1 MSADGP
7 EFDLLFFRNDG
18 LDARR
23 QSVEAAI
30 LRVDDIPEEDIAA
43 DKLDALAGEIIA
55 DCAVRVPNLHR
66 SDISFER
73 GERNVRRRNAW
84 GEMFE
89 GAVTVFYF
97 EVPFAG
103 DSEIFGMRPSTYD
116 MNPPRGDVRGDVLVI
131 SVEGIDDPGRVNQEV
146 ESTLNSV
153 DQYLKWH
160 TEMWK
165 GLDEE
170 IGRVVRGRLAERL
183 AQRKKSTAAETELQK
198 FGFKPKA

>member
-18 LDARR
+18 LTARR
-23 QSVEAAI
+23 QSVEVARQ
-30 LRVDDIPEEDIAA
+30 RVDGIPEEDIAP
-43 DKLDALAGEIIA
+43 DRLDALASEIVA
-55 DCAVRVPNLHR
+55 DCVVRVPSLHR

-73 GERNVRRRNAW
+73 GERNVRRRNDW
-84 GEMFE
+84 GEIFE
-89 GAVTVFYF
+89 GAITVFYF

-103 DSEIFGMRPSTYD
+103 NGEIFDMRPSTFGI
-116 MNPPRGDVRGDVLVI
+116 NPPRGEVRGDTLVV
-131 SVEGIDDPGRVNQEV
+131 SVEGVDDPARVKQEV
-146 ESTLNSV
+146 DSILNSV
-153 DQYLKWH
+153 DEYLKWH

-170 IGRVVRGRLAERL
+170 IGRVARGRLTERL